1 MVVGEKD
8 AMDDTDMPQTRKRR
22 PATAKKSND
31 LNESED
37 RATKDPDET
46 KKRRSTASKSIATA
60 DSQDV
65 ENGADRKVIEGTP
78 KPKKVKPPAHQ
89 VITDRDELPKL
100 WDSEK
105 AAANG
110 SYSK

>member
-1 MVVGEKD
+1 M
-8 AMDDTDMPQTRKRR
+8 
-22 PATAKKSND
+22 
-31 LNESED
+31 NESKD

-65 ENGADRKVIEGTP
+65 ENGADRKAIEGTP
-78 KPKKVKPPAHQ
+78 KPKKGKPPAHQ